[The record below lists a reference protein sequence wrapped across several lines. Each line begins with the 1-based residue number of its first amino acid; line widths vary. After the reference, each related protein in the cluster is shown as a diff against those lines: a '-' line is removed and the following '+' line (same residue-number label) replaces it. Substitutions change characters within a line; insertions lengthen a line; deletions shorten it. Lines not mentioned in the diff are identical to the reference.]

1 MSIES
6 SEKCVSA
13 EERGSWGSGIGF
25 ILAAAGSA
33 VGLGNIWGFPMQVGK
48 GGGAIFVL
56 LYLICVFVI
65 CFPILIAE
73 LAIGRAAARGPIG
86 AFQTLR
92 PRTPWWVVG
101 ALGVLAGVGIL
112 SFYAVI
118 AGWTLAYAWYAATGA
133 AGSNPGGFFGAFVK
147 DGSKN
152 VWLSFAVLVVT
163 AGIIIGGVRQGIEKA
178 SKIMMPA
185 LFIILMLLG
194 LRALTLPGAAAG
206 LAYYL
211 KPDFSEI
218 SNVAVINAALGQA
231 FFSLSLGMGAMLTYG
246 SYLSRKTVVVKSA
259 AWVAGLDTMVALLA
273 GFIIF
278 PAGFSLAGFNPA
290 EGGPGLIFAVLPGL
304 FASMPGGALF
314 GAAFFVLLTLA
325 ALTSAISLLEVPV
338 AALVDRGWCR
348 RKSVIL
354 LTLFVT
360 VLAVPSALS
369 QGASP
374 FLSKMPVFGMD
385 FLTLMAAVWNNWA
398 LPVGGLLIAIFAGWV
413 WGADNVIAELKTEGS
428 PFPFARAWSFLIKY
442 VCPLAIL
449 FIIIMTA
456 RGMFGG

>member
-1 MSIES
+1 MNIEP
-6 SEKCVSA
+6 SEKCAPA
-13 EERGSWGSGIGF
+13 EARGSWGSSVGF

-48 GGGAIFVL
+48 GGGAIFVI
-56 LYLICVFVI
+56 LYLVCVFVI

-73 LAIGRAAARGPIG
+73 LAIGRASARDPIG

-118 AGWTLAYAWYAATGA
+118 AGWTLAYVWYAATGA
-133 AGSNPGGFFGAFVK
+133 AGADPGAFFGAFVR

-152 VWLSFAVLVVT
+152 VWLSFAVLVIT

-185 LFIILMLLG
+185 LFILLVLLG
-194 LRALTLPGAAAG
+194 LRALTLPGAAQG

-218 SNVAVINAALGQA
+218 TNIAVINAALGQA
-231 FFSLSLGMGAMLTYG
+231 FFSLSLGMGAMITYG
-246 SYLSRKTVVVKSA
+246 SYLSKKTMVVKSA

-304 FASMPGGALF
+304 FSSMPGGALF

-325 ALTSAISLLEVPV
+325 ALSSAISLLEVPV

-348 RKSVIL
+348 RRSVIM

-374 FLSKMPVFGMD
+374 VLSKLPVFGMD
-385 FLTLMAAVWNNWA
+385 FLTLMATVWNNWA
-398 LPVGGLLIAIFAGWV
+398 LPIGGLLIAIFAGWV
-413 WGADNVIAELKTEGS
+413 WGADNVVAELKAEGS
-428 PFPFARAWSFLIKY
+428 PFPFARTWTFLIRY

>member
-1 MSIES
+1 MNIEP
-6 SEKCVSA
+6 SEKCVPA
-13 EERGSWGSGIGF
+13 EARGSWGSSIGF

-56 LYLICVFVI
+56 LYLVCVFLI

-73 LAIGRAAARGPIG
+73 LAIGRASARDPIG

-118 AGWTLAYAWYAATGA
+118 AGWTLSYVWYAATGA
-133 AGSNPGGFFGAFVK
+133 AGADPMGFFGDFVK

-152 VWLSFAVLVVT
+152 VWLSFAVLVIT
-163 AGIIIGGVRQGIEKA
+163 AGIIMGGVRKGIEKA

-185 LFIILMLLG
+185 LFILLVLLG
-194 LRALTLPGAAAG
+194 LRALTLPGAAEG
-206 LAYYL
+206 LSYYL

-218 SNVAVINAALGQA
+218 TNIEVINAALGQA
-231 FFSLSLGMGAMLTYG
+231 FFSLSLGMGAMITYG
-246 SYLSRKTVVVKSA
+246 SYLSKKTVVVKSA

-314 GAAFFVLLTLA
+314 GTAFFVLLTLA
-325 ALTSAISLLEVPV
+325 ALSSAISLLEVPV

-348 RKSVIL
+348 RRSVIM

-360 VLAVPSALS
+360 ALAVPSALS

-374 FLSKMPVFGMD
+374 VLSKLPVFGMD
-385 FLTLMAAVWNNWA
+385 FLSLMATVWNNWA
-398 LPVGGLLIAIFAGWV
+398 LPVGGLLISVFAGWV
-413 WGADNVIAELKTEGS
+413 WGADNVIAELKAEGS
-428 PFPFARAWSFLIKY
+428 PFPFARTWAFLIRY

-456 RGMFGG
+456 HGMFGG